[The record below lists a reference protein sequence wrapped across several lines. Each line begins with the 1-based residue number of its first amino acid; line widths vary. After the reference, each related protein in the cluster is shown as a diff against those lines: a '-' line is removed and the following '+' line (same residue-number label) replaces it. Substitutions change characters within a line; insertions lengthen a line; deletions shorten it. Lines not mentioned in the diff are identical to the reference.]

1 MMTPPTSRTIA
12 LTGATGFLGR
22 HILQALLEAGYT
34 DIRCLSRT
42 SRPQDPDDRIVWVQG
57 DLRDPFSLE
66 DLLEG
71 ADTLIHAAGLVSYRL
86 LDKARLF
93 EVNARGTANLVNA
106 ALHQGVRH
114 VLHWSSTLAL
124 GMAPTV
130 RLRDESSEWSRHR
143 FNTPYAESK
152 YQAELE
158 IWRGREEGL
167 DVTVLLPALI
177 LDPGGKN
184 TYSRMLLDWASR
196 GRDYYPP
203 GRSGVVDLRDV
214 VRFTLGS
221 LERDPAGERIILH
234 GGNVRFQDL
243 LAQLAAGMGQ
253 SAPVRPLPPALARLL
268 ALWNQWTRGL
278 GLHPQEVML
287 AFQDLATDA
296 GRSREKYGFTYTP
309 LEDTLRDMVNAYGK
323 SF

>member
-1 MMTPPTSRTIA
+1 MTPSITRTIA

-22 HILQALLEAGYT
+22 HLLKALLEAGYT
-34 DIRCLSRT
+34 GIRCLSRA
-42 SRPQDPDDRIVWVQG
+42 SGPPDPDGRTIWVRG

-71 ADTLIHAAGLVSYRL
+71 ADTVIHAGGLVSYRL

-93 EVNARGTANLVNA
+93 EINARGTANLVNA

-114 VLHWSSTLAL
+114 VLHMSSTLAL

-130 RLRDESSEWSRHR
+130 RPRDEDSEWSRHR
-143 FNTPYAESK
+143 HNTPYAESK

-167 DVTVLLPALI
+167 AVTVLLPALI
-177 LDPGGKN
+177 LDPAGKEA
-184 TYSRMLLDWASR
+184 YSRLLLDWVAR
-196 GRDYYPP
+196 GHDYYPP

-214 VRFTLGS
+214 VRFTLDG
-221 LERDPAGERIILH
+221 LERGPAGERIILH

-243 LAQLAAGMGQ
+243 LAQLAGCLGK
-253 SAPVRPLPPALARLL
+253 SGPNRPLPPALARLT
-268 ALWNQWTRGL
+268 AWWNKWTRGL

-296 GRSREKYGFTYTP
+296 GRSRDKYGFTYTP
-309 LEDTLRDMVNAYGK
+309 LADTLRDMAT
-323 SF
+323 SFRQTI